1 MEERR
6 HTRILS
12 PWQRLFGEEFNLPV
26 FLSIVRKSLLWVI
39 LFVIASLTAVFLYLR
54 YTPPTYLSSTR
65 LIYKQ
70 SEATKVLN
78 FGGAGEK
85 TVFNDLEI
93 IRSPIILSAVYDS
106 LPLGVAYFQRGD
118 VLDDEFYRNAPFRV
132 EVRVKNPSIYGVPVD
147 IHFRDLHHFDLSY
160 QLGGELKMENL
171 SFGERLKTKDFDFV
185 VTLNEGELKRFEGK
199 PEEFSFYFIIRN
211 KSSVL
216 SWIAHNLSFDRIKTG
231 GQILEISMTDRL
243 PARAADILNAI
254 DREYIRN
261 DLERQRQSSKNI
273 LAFIGIQLDTITR
286 ALRLYENK
294 LKNYKLDHRIIDPG
308 NMSEEAL
315 RKLNELEDKI
325 TAIGKQ
331 QDALDWLEA
340 YVRSGQPIASIAT
353 NLIDLNFEDIMP
365 YLKTIQGLQE
375 DIQYRQMSLK
385 DTHLEM
391 QYLHRQLA
399 EAEDYFFAYLDNV
412 RKRLNEEKARVE
424 GTLEDYNARFFG
436 LSEVESKYT
445 EMSRVKKRKE
455 EYYLML
461 LDKQSQY
468 EIAKAGIVEKY
479 AVLREARGGSKIA
492 PQETTLKLAGLL
504 AGLFLG
510 ILLIAVR
517 YLLHNKIQNA
527 QELEALTS
535 IPVMASIP
543 RMPGLDEV
551 PELVVYDNPKSLVS
565 EAFRALRTNLEYVEK
580 MDAPRVIAV
589 TSTVSGEGK
598 TFIAVNLAGILH
610 MTRRKVIILD
620 FDLRKPKIHK
630 VFGATSE
637 LGMSTLLIGKHD
649 LAEVIRHTEH
659 EGLDYIPC
667 GPIPPNPS
675 ELIVS
680 PRAVEI
686 VEALKEKY
694 DIVICDTPPVGLVSD
709 AMELLDR
716 SNYPLYAVRADFS
729 RKEFLNIPNKLYEE
743 NGIRKLSL
751 ILNDIRLQRG
761 GYGRYNYGYGYG
773 YGYGY
778 YEGQGKRSIWARLM
792 RR

>member
-1 MEERR
+1 MEARK

-26 FLSIVRKSLLWVI
+26 FMNIVRKSLIWVI

-78 FGGAGEK
+78 FGGGSEK

-93 IRSPIILSAVYDS
+93 IRSPIILNAVYDS
-106 LPLGVAYFQRGD
+106 LPLAVSYFQRGD
-118 VLDDEFYRNAPFRV
+118 VLDDEFYRNAPFEV
-132 EVRVKNPSIYGVPVD
+132 EVTVKNPSIYGVPVD
-147 IHFRDLHHFDLSY
+147 FHFRDLQHFDISY
-160 QLGGELKMENL
+160 ELGGEVRRENVP
-171 SFGERLKTKDFDFV
+171 FGKRIGTGDFDLR
-185 VTLNEGELKRFEGK
+185 VTLKEEGLGRFNGK
-199 PEEFSFYFIIRN
+199 PEDFSFYFIIRS
-211 KSSVL
+211 KASEL

-231 GQILEISMTDRL
+231 GQILEISMTDRI
-243 PARAADILNAI
+243 PSRAADILNAI
-254 DREYIRN
+254 DREYIHN

-273 LAFIGIQLDTITR
+273 LEFIGIQLDTITR
-286 ALRLYENK
+286 ELRLYENK
-294 LKNYKLDHRIIDPG
+294 LKNYKLNHRIIDPG

-315 RKLNELEDKI
+315 RKLNELEQSIEGIERQK
-325 TAIGKQ
+325 
-331 QDALDWLEA
+331 DALNWLA
-340 YVRSGQPIASIAT
+340 QYVRSGQPIASLST
-353 NLIDLNFEDIMP
+353 DLIDLNFEDIMP
-365 YLKTIQGLQE
+365 YLKTIRSIQE
-375 DIQYRQMSLK
+375 DIEYRRMSLK

-399 EAEDYFFAYLDNV
+399 EAERNFFDYLDNV
-412 RKRLNEEKARVE
+412 RKRLDEHKARVE
-424 GTLEDYNARFFG
+424 ATLKDYNSRFFG

-492 PQETTLKLAGLL
+492 PQETTLKVAGLL

-517 YLLHNKIQNA
+517 YLMHNKIQNA
-527 QELEALTS
+527 QELEALTP

-543 RMPGLDEV
+543 RMPGLDEL

-565 EAFRALRTNLEYVEK
+565 EAFRALRTHLEYVEK
-580 MDAPRVIAV
+580 MDGPRVVAV

-610 MTRRKVIILD
+610 MTGRKVIVLD

-637 LGMSTLLIGKHD
+637 QGMSTLLIGKHG
-649 LAEVIRHTEH
+649 LADVIRHTEH

-675 ELIVS
+675 ELIIS
-680 PRAVEI
+680 PRSTEI
-686 VEALKEKY
+686 IEALKQEY

-709 AMELLDR
+709 AMELLAR

-778 YEGQGKRSIWARLM
+778 YEGHGKRGIWARLM

>member
-6 HTRILS
+6 QTRILS

-26 FLSIVRKSLLWVI
+26 FINIVRKSLLWVV
-39 LFVIASLTAVFLYLR
+39 LFVIASLTLVFLYLR
-54 YTPPTYLSSTR
+54 YTPPTYLSNTR

-78 FGGAGEK
+78 FAGSSEK

-93 IRSPIILSAVYDS
+93 IRSPIILNAVFDS
-106 LPLGVAYFQRGD
+106 LPLGVSYLQRGD
-118 VLDDEFYRNAPFRV
+118 VLDDEFYRNAPF
-132 EVRVKNPSIYGVPVD
+132 EVKVTVKNPLIYGVPID
-147 IHFRDLHHFDLSY
+147 FHFRDLKHFDISY
-160 QLGGELKMENL
+160 ELGGRIKKENL
-171 SFGERLKTKDFDFV
+171 PFGKHIDTRDFDLR
-185 VTLNEGELKRFEGK
+185 VTLKKEELGRFNGK
-199 PEEFSFYFIIRN
+199 PEDFSFYFIIRN
-211 KSSVL
+211 KSSVI

-231 GQILEISMTDRL
+231 GQILEISMTDRI
-243 PARAADILNAI
+243 PSRAADILNAI
-254 DREYIRN
+254 DREYIYN

-273 LAFIGIQLDTITR
+273 LKFIGIQLDTITR
-286 ALRLYENK
+286 ELRIYENK
-294 LKNYKLDHRIIDPG
+294 LKNYKLKHRIIDPG

-315 RKLNELEDKI
+315 NKLNELEKSI
-325 TAIGKQ
+325 EGIERQK
-331 QDALDWLEA
+331 DALNWLEQ
-340 YVRSGQPIASIAT
+340 YVRSGQPIASLT
-353 NLIDLNFEDIMP
+353 TDLIDLNFEGIMP
-365 YLKTIQGLQE
+365 YLKSIEKLQN
-375 DIQYRQMSLK
+375 DIEYRRMSLK
-385 DTHLEM
+385 DSHLEM
-391 QYLHRQLA
+391 QYLHKQLA
-399 EAEDYFFAYLDNV
+399 EAEQHFFDYLENV
-412 RKRLNEEKARVE
+412 RKRLEEETARVQA
-424 GTLEDYNARFFG
+424 TLKDYNSRFFG
-436 LSEVESKYT
+436 LSEVESEYM
-445 EMSRVKKRKE
+445 EMARVKKRKE

-479 AVLREARGGSKIA
+479 AILREAQGGSKIA
-492 PQETTLKLAGLL
+492 PQETTLKIAGLL
-504 AGLFLG
+504 AGLFFG

-527 QELEALTS
+527 QELEALTP

-543 RMPGLDEV
+543 RMPGLDEL

-565 EAFRALRTNLEYVEK
+565 EAFRVLRTHLEYVEK
-580 MDAPRVIAV
+580 MDGPRVVAV

-610 MTRRKVIILD
+610 MTGRKVIILD

-637 LGMSTLLIGKHD
+637 QGMSTLLIGKHQLTD
-649 LAEVIRHTEH
+649 VIRPTEH

-675 ELIVS
+675 ELIIS
-680 PRAVEI
+680 PRAIEI
-686 VEALKEKY
+686 VDALKEEY

-709 AMELLDR
+709 AMELLAR

-729 RKEFLNIPNKLYEE
+729 RKEFLNIPNKIYEE

-751 ILNDIRLQRG
+751 VLNDIRLQRG

-778 YEGQGKRSIWARLM
+778 YEEHGKRSIWARLM